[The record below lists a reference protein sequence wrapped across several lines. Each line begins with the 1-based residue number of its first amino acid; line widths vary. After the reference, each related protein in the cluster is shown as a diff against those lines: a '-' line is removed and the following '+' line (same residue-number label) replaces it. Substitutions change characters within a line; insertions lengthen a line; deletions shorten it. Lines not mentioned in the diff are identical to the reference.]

1 MATHI
6 LFKTCSNA
14 TTELLMLI
22 EGPILPIRISIA
34 LKPFSKNMTSIF
46 SIRILNKY
54 LKQGNNNPAF

>member
-6 LFKTCSNA
+6 LFKTCNA

-22 EGPILPIRISIA
+22 EGPIFPISISIA
-34 LKPFSKNMTSIF
+34 LKLFSKNMTSIF
-46 SIRILNKY
+46 SVRILNKN